1 MNTVCQ
7 LSFVITSLV
16 ILTRFTALML
26 IDSDLNLNCTDE
38 IFQTSIS
45 SIFSFIIF
53 FGLTLLFCVS
63 GVFLFIKLLGENS
76 FVMLFQYFLV
86 YLVDIVMNNTH
97 ITINATTLETASSIA
112 QISSK
117 NIFKAVR
124 LTRYN
129 QIVLIFIISFA
140 RP

>member
-1 MNTVCQ
+1 
-7 LSFVITSLV
+7 
-16 ILTRFTALML
+16 ML